1 MSKDF
6 KHTIYNPTDCLSEK
20 MLFEYIDN
28 KLNQKER
35 HIVEK
40 HLLDCEMCA
49 DALEG
54 LEMVTDRNRIPLIK
68 EAINKLILFLDSARN
83 DKKGA
88 VVVSFNYKMA
98 FSVAATIAL
107 LVVGAFFFNQ
117 INLKEA
123 AMSGDMA
130 ELKETESPPPPPA
143 SPQEN
148 IENVVTETSAST
160 GEEAAEIKD
169 EAEKLGP
176 SKILDQEIAMAEEE
190 QKPGFYKNKEGAAE
204 NRNQGFVAPVESS
217 GKEIVAIDATV
228 SPNNDR
234 QNNQLEIVSVPK
246 TSAPERE
253 KDAKLD
259 DTKKTEE
266 KTITGASGGTYA
278 WSTPDQKQKNTVD
291 NNAKS
296 GEQIE
301 LAKKSDK
308 GENSRSE
315 GKLFE
320 EKGKSKKAQVV
331 TKETRADAKDEDG
344 NFGGVVG
351 YEPQSVSQDKAKAA
365 DEDTDQLKSQVLTN
379 TSTTTANNTTF
390 ATTVSDSI
398 EQIYSVVEQMP
409 EYPGGNDSMM
419 KFIRTNFNFRQTVDK
434 SNSTTATKIYVQFI
448 VGKDG
453 IVRDPKII
461 KGINPALDKEAI
473 RVVKMMPKWKPGK
486 QNGKTVSTTYNL
498 PIQLEFK

>member
-1 MSKDF
+1 MNNDL

-40 HLLDCEMCA
+40 HLLDCEMCS

-54 LEMVTDRNRIPLIK
+54 LELTKDRNRIALIK
-68 EAINKLILFLDSARN
+68 EAVNKRILFLDSARN

-98 FSVAATIAL
+98 FSIAAAIAL
-107 LVVGAFFFNQ
+107 LVVGVFFFNQ

-130 ELKETESPPPPPA
+130 ELKETESPPPPPD
-143 SPQEN
+143 STQKN

-160 GEEAAEIKD
+160 GKEAAQIKD

-228 SPNNDR
+228 SPNDDR
-234 QNNQLEIVSVPK
+234 QNNQLETVSVPK
-246 TSAPERE
+246 TSAPESE
-253 KDAKLD
+253 KDGKLD

-266 KTITGASGGTYA
+266 KTITGASVGTYA
-278 WSTPDQKQKNTVD
+278 WSTPDQKQKNTTD
-291 NNAKS
+291 NSAGS
-296 GEQIE
+296 GKQIE
-301 LAKKSDK
+301 SAKKADK
-308 GENSRSE
+308 VGKSRAE

-320 EKGKSKKAQVV
+320 EKSKAKKAQVV
-331 TKETRADAKDEDG
+331 TKENRGDNNDKDG
-344 NFGGVVG
+344 NFSGNVA
-351 YEPQSVSQDKAKAA
+351 YEPQIVTQDKVKAA
-365 DEDTDQLKSQVLTN
+365 DEESELLKSEDLTN
-379 TSTTTANNTTF
+379 ISTTATNNTF
-390 ATTVSDSI
+390 SKTVPDSV
-398 EQIYSVVEQMP
+398 EQVNSVVEQMP
-409 EYPGGNDSMM
+409 EYPGGKDSMM
-419 KFIRTNFNFRQTVDK
+419 KFIRKNFVVPKNAGKENPIT
-434 SNSTTATKIYVQFI
+434 TKIYVQFI